1 LRRKPTKPLEAEL
14 ITVLLT
20 DDHPLVRR
28 GLRKVLDADGQIKV
42 VGEARNGREAVKM
55 ARRLR
60 PDVILMDIA
69 MPVLNGLEATRL
81 ILAANPKAC
90 VVMLSAYS
98 DDAYIERMSA
108 IGAVG
113 FLEKTTAAELLPEA
127 IRAVMQGQLFFSPAI
142 GRRMARGK
150 NWSLDRDGALKPD
163 GVRLTARET
172 EILKLVAQGQTNPQ
186 IAAILRLP
194 RKTIRRHRQ
203 EALDRLN
210 LHETADLI
218 RYALAQGIIENK
230 VELKVV

>member
-1 LRRKPTKPLEAEL
+1 
-14 ITVLLT
+14 LT
-20 DDHPLVRR
+20 DDHAVVRR
-28 GLRKVLDADGQIKV
+28 GLRKVLDADPRIKV
-42 VGEARNGREAVKM
+42 VGEAQNGREAVKM
-55 ARRLR
+55 AHRLK

-127 IRAVMQGQLFFSPAI
+127 IRAVIQGQLFFSPAI
-142 GRRMARGK
+142 GRRMARGS
-150 NWSLDRDGALKPD
+150 NWSRDRDGALKPD

-172 EILKLVAQGQTNPQ
+172 EILKLVAHGQTNPQ

-194 RKTIRRHRQ
+194 LATVKRHRQ
-203 EALDRLN
+203 HALERLN
-210 LHETADLI
+210 LHESADLV
-218 RYALAQGIIENK
+218 RYALARGIIENK
-230 VELKVV
+230 VELKVI